1 MNDFAER
8 IVYITGGASGIGLEA
23 GRELAVLGA
32 HLVILDYNP
41 TDASLK
47 AVEDARLSPKQ
58 RVARY
63 KLDISV
69 RQDVI
74 DTVAKAASE
83 FGPPDIV
90 INSAG
95 IAISGEFADQSIES
109 FDRVM
114 QVNLYGS
121 RHICEAVLPTMR
133 ERKAGQIVLIASMGG
148 YVAIYGYT
156 NYSTSKFAVR
166 GFAEALHYEL
176 KPLGI
181 TVQCLCPGEVDTPM
195 VAAERS
201 SIHPATWAQ
210 KKLGQV

>member
-1 MNDFAER
+1 MA
-8 IVYITGGASGIGLEA
+8 
-23 GRELAVLGA
+23 
-32 HLVILDYNP
+32 
-41 TDASLK
+41 
-47 AVEDARLSPKQ
+47 Q
-58 RVARY
+58 
-63 KLDISV
+63 
-69 RQDVI
+69 
-74 DTVAKAASE
+74 AAAE

-95 IAISGEFADQSIES
+95 IAVAGEFANLSIEG

-121 RHICEAVLPTMR
+121 RHICEAVLPFMR
-133 ERKAGQIVLIASMGG
+133 ERRRGQIVLVASMGG
-148 YVAIYGYT
+148 CIAIYGYT

-181 TVQCLCPGEVDTPM
+181 SVLCLCPGEVDTPM
-195 VAAERS
+195 VAAEHK

-210 KKLGQV
+210 KKLGGTIPVGTAVRDLIKGLRKDSPVIITGGMSRAAFWINRLLPPRWWFAFNDATVAKALRNMK